1 MREIAFD
8 TPKSTVTDTCQL
20 GTSMTMKNDEGG
32 ANPSYQG
39 YDYQKL
45 VTVWVALRL
54 MFGPGAAADQVV
66 VEPASHDDVKALL
79 AVSDEVAEASLKI
92 AAGGELHIQIKF
104 KGAGAWSARDFAG
117 VVNNKTGKGTR
128 GPKPRPRAKALL
140 LADANRRYVFV
151 TNSSVDSA
159 LAKGRIK
166 SPEQNADAA
175 FTPAN
180 LNLKQSER
188 QSLAGRFA
196 LIEGMTHEETRRQID
211 AILTGS
217 LHVPT
222 QALDACVDRLKRAV
236 EDRFLAVPDPLRK
249 ADMEKIAEGFGG
261 MPHANPQ
268 LARYVPPA
276 NLPLA
281 EARLTQLGAV
291 LLIGPSGYGKSLT
304 ADKLAFDRRQADPP
318 YKVVR
323 ESAGLSAIEEAFA
336 APGRVLFHLEDP
348 WGQSG
353 LKKGEA
359 EDWSKRISALI
370 HLRKPDKHFVIT
382 SRSEIYRAALSA
394 SPPPVWADRAVVIDD
409 AAYDDVARRAI
420 LHGVLAA
427 AGSWRQDLARQ
438 HEARLLRA
446 LKSPFELNA
455 FARELIAVPKPAE
468 ADVDRLVDRALS
480 DSRLQVVRDQIS
492 GFGDRGVRG
501 AAVLWALLRYSR
513 NQPTGQLTG
522 LRREVDRE
530 DKVEIGLDDL
540 AEHLAQT
547 QLTKDGD
554 GAYAAHAKVV
564 EAMEQLAREQ
574 PRAAEDALNAAAR
587 AALKLAGQDPNWLDV
602 TERLVTGARTL
613 EDNGVELEE
622 GVTATFDSF
631 LIDGLIRAVG
641 HANAFHSAWR
651 AADRRL
657 SPHSPIGRL
666 VEWIEH
672 GAPKEEGGFS
682 AIGWRP
688 PKVSKVDREAIIA
701 ADPGLRVIKGFI
713 AHQLPRTHT
722 RYEAKDLLAWLKPF
736 GMEFT
741 KAFLAA
747 GKVVARATDYVMSA
761 DSIAECALAG
771 DDPPYEIVWAQ
782 IVEMQAAVDAALAR
796 SSEERRQAWQGELD
810 FAVGLAI
817 QERVEEEGPSAEH
830 FAKGYIK
837 ARRRND
843 GYGWIAQHPRPDII
857 LPLWAEA
864 MRYSQPKVTA
874 AELDAFFDAA
884 GEDDSLQAAGLGVI
898 AERRLEFGRG
908 RVSTAL
914 TSGGPNAI
922 DAAVRALSFL
932 EVDGTGALG
941 KPSAQT
947 ILLELLPTL
956 SPVRAALL
964 APEITN
970 LEHGKKRAALAQRVL
985 AASPRDGAAA
995 IHLVLARALGADDD
1009 TVLKRFRDLPA
1020 GQAQALMAEGPRA
1033 LARLLLLISA
1043 AEGLDISAL
1052 AEQWA
1057 VSDDEDDAQAAVR
1070 ALAELGTPLARS
1082 AIVKALGHADYQVRR
1097 AALRALAPRADE
1109 AEKAALLALTADKS
1123 APVREA
1129 LAAVIGQEDWVDGLD
1144 ALVALLGDRRNYARH
1159 PEYQRREEPEYHVAR
1174 AAAAALGQFDILPRT
1189 VLDKIITFL
1198 AATDDEAIDV
1208 VLHAELL
1215 DLLTYPD
1222 HPPAWEPIAHGLS
1235 DDHVVG
1241 DSEENLYPVRYAA
1254 GWAVVHRIS
1263 RHPFEHNLAPWAT
1276 IKAAAD
1282 HIDPQLAAPL
1292 LLALGA
1298 QLAIDCDA
1306 ATLEALRSP
1315 NTSDARVA
1323 LALSMFDDHRT
1334 ARELTIKHGLLATDH
1349 PFLDDSDDV
1358 STDHARLARWSL
1370 SSRGRAWLSSLQ
1382 DGTDVESTLLWIMAG
1397 RTGLPLIDDEFD
1409 PQLLRRKEALPIMTF
1424 AEMFGME

>member
-1 MREIAFD
+1 
-8 TPKSTVTDTCQL
+8 
-20 GTSMTMKNDEGG
+20 MTMKNDEGG
-32 ANPSYQG
+32 ASPSYQG

-79 AVSDEVAEASLKI
+79 AVSEEAAEASLTI
-92 AAGGELHIQIKF
+92 AAAGELHIQIKF
-104 KGAGAWSARDFAG
+104 KGAGAWSAKDFAG
-117 VVNNKTGKGTR
+117 VVNDKTAKGTK

-140 LADANRRYVFV
+140 LADSNRRYVFI

-166 SPEQNADAA
+166 SPEQNGDAA

-180 LNLKQSER
+180 LKLKPSER
-188 QSLAGRFA
+188 QSLAGRFS
-196 LIEGMTHEETRRQID
+196 LIEGMTYEETRRQID

-249 ADMEKIAEGFGG
+249 ADVEKIAEGFGG
-261 MPHANPQ
+261 VPHANPQ
-268 LARYVPPA
+268 LARYVAPA

-353 LKKGEA
+353 LKKGES
-359 EDWSKRISALI
+359 ENWSKRISALI

-409 AAYDDVARRAI
+409 AAYDEVARRAI

-438 HEARLLRA
+438 HEERLLRV
-446 LKSPFELNA
+446 LRSPFELNA

-513 NQPTGQLTG
+513 NLPPGQLAR

-530 DKVEIGLDDL
+530 DEVEIGLDDL
-540 AEHLAQT
+540 ADHLAQT
-547 QLTKDGD
+547 QLTRDGD
-554 GAYAAHAKVV
+554 GAYTAHAKVV

-574 PRAAEDALNAAAR
+574 PRAAEDALNALAR
-587 AALKLAGQDPNWLDV
+587 AALRLAGEDLNWLDV

-613 EDNGVELEE
+613 QDKGVELDEA
-622 GVTATFDSF
+622 VAAAFDSF

-641 HANAFHSAWR
+641 RADPFQRAWR

-657 SPHSPIGRL
+657 SPHSPIGWL
-666 VEWIEH
+666 VDWLEH
-672 GAPKEEGGFS
+672 GAPKEKGGFS
-682 AIGWRP
+682 SFGWRP
-688 PKVSKVDREAIIA
+688 PKVSKADREAVIA
-701 ADPGLRVIKGFI
+701 ADPGLRILKGFI
-713 AHQLPRTHT
+713 AHQLPWTNT
-722 RYEAKDLLAWLKPF
+722 NYDTKDLLAWLKPF

-747 GKVVARATDYVMSA
+747 GNVVAQAAHYVTSA
-761 DSIAECALAG
+761 EAISECALAG
-771 DDPPYEIVWAQ
+771 DDPPYETVWAQ
-782 IVEMQAAVDAALAR
+782 IVEMQAAVDAALTR
-796 SSEERRQAWQGELD
+796 SREDRRQAWQGELD
-810 FAVGLAI
+810 FASCLAI

-830 FAKGYIK
+830 FAKGYVK
-837 ARRRND
+837 ARRRNE
-843 GYGWIAQHPRPDII
+843 GHGWIARHPRPDIV

-864 MRYSQPKVTA
+864 MRNSHPKVTA
-874 AELDAFFDAA
+874 AELDAFFEAA
-884 GEDDSLQAAGLGVI
+884 GEDDRLQAAGLGVI
-898 AERRLEFGRG
+898 ADRHLEFGRE

-932 EVDGTGALG
+932 EVDGAGASG
-941 KPSAQT
+941 KSSAQT

-964 APEITN
+964 APEITD

-985 AASPRDGAAA
+985 AASPPDGAAA
-995 IHLVLARALGADDD
+995 VHLVLSSALRADDA
-1009 TVLKRFRDLPA
+1009 TLLKCFRDLPS

-1033 LARLLLLISA
+1033 LARLLLLICG
-1043 AEGLDISAL
+1043 AEGLDILAL
-1052 AEQWA
+1052 AEQWV

-1070 ALAELGTPLARS
+1070 ALAELDTPPARS
-1082 AIVKALGHADYQVRR
+1082 AIVKALGHAHYKVRR
-1097 AALRALAPRADE
+1097 AALRALAPTADH
-1109 AEKAALLALTADKS
+1109 AEKAALLALAADKS

-1129 LAAVIGQEDWVDGLD
+1129 LAAVIGQQAWVEGLD
-1144 ALVALLGDRRNYARH
+1144 AVVALLGDRRNYARH
-1159 PEYQRREEPEYHVAR
+1159 PEYQRRQEPEYHVAR
-1174 AAAAALGQFDILPRT
+1174 AAAAALGQFDILHEA
-1189 VLDKIITFL
+1189 VLDHIIGFL
-1198 AATDDEAIDV
+1198 AGAKGEAIDV

-1215 DLLTYPD
+1215 DRLTYPD
-1222 HPPAWEPIAHGLS
+1222 HPPAWGAIERGLS

-1263 RHPFEHNLAPWAT
+1263 RHPFEHNLVPWAA
-1276 IKAAAD
+1276 IKGAAD

-1298 QLAIDCDA
+1298 QLAVDCDA
-1306 ATLEALRSP
+1306 ATLEALRGT

-1323 LALSMFDDHRT
+1323 LALSMIDDRRA
-1334 ARELTIKHGLLATDH
+1334 ARELAIKHALLAVDH
-1349 PFLDDSDDV
+1349 PFFDGSDDV
-1358 STDHARLARWSL
+1358 SMDDTPLPRWPL

-1382 DGTDVESTLLWIMAG
+1382 DGADVESTLLWIMTQ
-1397 RTGLPLIDDEFD
+1397 RTGLPLIDNGFD
-1409 PQLLRRKEALPIMTF
+1409 PRPLRRKEGLPIMTF

>member
-1 MREIAFD
+1 
-8 TPKSTVTDTCQL
+8 
-20 GTSMTMKNDEGG
+20 MTMKNDEGG

-45 VTVWVALRL
+45 VTIWVALRL

-79 AVSDEVAEASLKI
+79 AVSEEAAEASLKI
-92 AAGGELHIQIKF
+92 AAGSELHVQIKF
-104 KGAGAWSARDFAG
+104 KGAGAWSAKDFAG
-117 VVNNKTGKGTR
+117 VINDKAAKGTK

-140 LADANRRYVFV
+140 LANSNRRYVFI

-159 LAKGRIK
+159 LAKGRVK
-166 SPEQNADAA
+166 YPEQNPDAA

-180 LNLKQSER
+180 LNLKPPER
-188 QSLAGRFA
+188 QGLAGRFA

-211 AILTGS
+211 KILTGT

-249 ADMEKIAEGFGG
+249 ADIEKIAEGFGG
-261 MPHANPQ
+261 VPHANPQ

-276 NLPLA
+276 NLPVA

-323 ESAGLSAIEEAFA
+323 ESAGLPAIEEAFA
-336 APGRVLFHLEDP
+336 GPGRVLFHLEDP

-353 LKKGEA
+353 LKRGEA
-359 EDWSKRISALI
+359 ENWSKRISALI
-370 HLRKPDKHFVIT
+370 RQGGPDKQFVIT

-409 AAYDDVARRAI
+409 DAYDEAARRLI
-420 LHGVLAA
+420 LHSPLAA
-427 AGSWRQDLARQ
+427 AGAWRQDLARQ

-480 DSRLQVVRDQIS
+480 DSRLQVVRDQIG

-513 NQPTGQLTG
+513 SLPPGQLAR

-530 DKVEIGLDDL
+530 DKVEIALDDL

-554 GAYAAHAKVV
+554 GAYAAHSKVV

-574 PRAAEDALNAAAR
+574 PRAVEDALNATAR
-587 AALKLAGQDPNWLDV
+587 AAVMLAGQDLNWLDV
-602 TERLVTGARTL
+602 VESLVTGARAL
-613 EDNGVELEE
+613 EDDGVELDEAV
-622 GVTATFDSF
+622 VTAFDGL
-631 LIDGLIRAVG
+631 LIDGLTKAVG
-641 HANAFHSAWR
+641 HATAFHRAWR

-657 SPHSPIGRL
+657 SPESPIGWL
-666 VEWIEH
+666 VDWLEH
-672 GAPKEEGGFS
+672 GAPKEKGGFAS
-682 AIGWRP
+682 IGWRP
-688 PKVSKVDREAIIA
+688 PKVSKADRDAVIA
-701 ADPGLRVIKGFI
+701 ADPDLRILKGFI

-722 RYEAKDLLAWLKPF
+722 NYDADDLLPWLKPF
-736 GMEFT
+736 GADFT
-741 KAFLAA
+741 KAFLTA
-747 GKVVARATDYVMSA
+747 GKVVAEAADYITSA
-761 DSIAECALAG
+761 DAISECALAG
-771 DDPPYEIVWAQ
+771 PQPPYEAVWDQ
-782 IVEMQAAVDAALAR
+782 IVKMQASVDAALTQ
-796 SSEERRQAWQGELD
+796 SSVDRRQAWQGELD
-810 FAVGLAI
+810 FAAGLHI
-817 QERVEEEGPSAEH
+817 QQRVEEEGPSADH
-830 FAKGYIK
+830 FAKGYVK
-837 ARRRND
+837 ARRRQQ
-843 GYGWIAQHPRPDII
+843 GHGWIAGHPRPDII

-864 MRYSQPKVTA
+864 MRYSLPKVTA
-874 AELDAFFDAA
+874 DELDAFFEAA
-884 GEDDSLQAAGLGVI
+884 GEDDRLQAAGLGVI
-898 AERRLEFGRG
+898 ADRRLEFGRD
-908 RVSTAL
+908 RVLRAL
-914 TSGGPNAI
+914 TSGEPKAI
-922 DAAVRALSFL
+922 DAAVRALAFL
-932 EVDGTGALG
+932 EGDGEGKSG

-947 ILLELLPTL
+947 ILLDLLPTL

-964 APEITN
+964 APEIAD
-970 LEHGKKRAALAQRVL
+970 LELGKKKAALAQRIL
-985 AASPRDGAAA
+985 AASPPGGAAA
-995 IHLVLARALGADDD
+995 VHLVLSRALGADDA
-1009 TVLKRFRDLPA
+1009 TLLQCFRDLPL
-1020 GQAQALMAEGPRA
+1020 GQVHTLLAEGPSG

-1043 AEGLDISAL
+1043 AEGQDVLAL

-1057 VSDDEDDAQAAVR
+1057 GSEDEDDAQAAVR
-1070 ALAELGTPLARS
+1070 ALAELGGPAARS
-1082 AIVKALGHADYQVRR
+1082 AIIKALGHPHYQVRR
-1097 AALRALAPRADE
+1097 TAVGTLAPKADE
-1109 AEKAALLALTADKS
+1109 AEKAALLSLATDKS
-1123 APVREA
+1123 APVRAA
-1129 LAAVIGQEDWVDGLD
+1129 LAVVIGQQGWTGGLD
-1144 ALVALLGDRRNYARH
+1144 TLLTLLGDRRNYARH
-1159 PEYQRREEPEYHVAR
+1159 PEYQKREEPEYHVAR
-1174 AAAAALGQFDILPRT
+1174 AAAAALGRFDTLPAT
-1189 VLDKIITFL
+1189 VLDHIIAFL
-1198 AATDDEAIDV
+1198 AREDGEAIDV
-1208 VLHAELL
+1208 VLHADLL

-1222 HPPAWEPIAHGLS
+1222 HPPAWKAIEHCIS

-1241 DSEENLYPVRYAA
+1241 DNEENLYPVRYAA
-1254 GWAVVHRIS
+1254 GWAIVHRIS
-1263 RHPFEHNLAPWAT
+1263 RHPFEHNLVPWAA

-1298 QLAIDCDA
+1298 QLAVDCDA
-1306 ATLEALRSP
+1306 ATLEALRGA

-1323 LALSMFDDHRT
+1323 LALSMIDDHLA
-1334 ARELTIKHGLLATDH
+1334 ARELAIKHGLLATDH
-1349 PFLDDSDDV
+1349 PFLDESDDV
-1358 STDHARLARWSL
+1358 STNDAQFPRWPL
-1370 SSRGRAWLSSLQ
+1370 SSCGRAWLSSLQ
-1382 DGTDVESTLLWIMAG
+1382 DGVDVESTLLWLMAR

-1409 PQLLRRKEALPIMTF
+1409 PRALRRKEVVPIMTF